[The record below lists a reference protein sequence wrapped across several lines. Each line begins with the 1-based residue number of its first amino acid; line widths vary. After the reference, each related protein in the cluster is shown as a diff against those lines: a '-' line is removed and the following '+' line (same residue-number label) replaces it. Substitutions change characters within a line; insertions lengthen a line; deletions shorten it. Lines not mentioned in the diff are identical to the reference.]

1 MTEIPFFF
9 DGGVNQLFGVMH
21 HAASP
26 RDTGYVF
33 CHPFMEEK
41 LWAHRVFVHMARQLA
56 AKGCSVL
63 RFDCRGNG
71 DSDGEFSTTAM
82 ADYLADIG
90 TAIREFRRQEP
101 DIQHVGLLG
110 LRLGASLALQAA
122 QQYGLGGPLILW
134 EPITSGDRYSQE
146 ILRSNL
152 AAQMAIHGKVQ
163 VTRQQLM
170 ESMQNGEPVDVEGYE
185 FSWSV
190 FDSLR
195 QLSLEG
201 EGPIKVQGRSLI
213 LQTVKNEKQ
222 PLRKDFASLAER
234 LGEQSTVDK
243 VEEESFWRE
252 IKTYYGSAPELEQR
266 TLEWL
271 EDKA

>member
-26 RDTGYVF
+26 SDTGYVF

-41 LWAHRVFVHMARQLA
+41 LWAHRVFVHMARRLA
-56 AKGCSVL
+56 EQGSPVL

-71 DSDGEFSTTAM
+71 DSDGEFSETPM
-82 ADYLADIG
+82 VDYLTDIG
-90 TAIREFRRQEP
+90 TTIGELRRQQP
-101 DIQHVGLLG
+101 GVAHIGLLG
-110 LRLGASLALQAA
+110 LRLGATFAVEAA
-122 QQYGLGGPLILW
+122 QHHALTGPLILW
-134 EPITSGDRYSQE
+134 EPITNGDRYSQE

-152 AAQMAIHGKVQ
+152 TTQMAVQGKVQ
-163 VTRQQLM
+163 VTREQLV
-170 ESMQNGEPVDVEGYE
+170 ENMQNGEPVDVEGYE
-185 FSWSV
+185 FSWPV

-222 PLRKDFASLAER
+222 PLRKDIAVLAER
-234 LGEQSTVDK
+234 LGEHSTVDK

-252 IKTYYGSAPELEQR
+252 IRTYYGSAPKLEQR

-271 EDKA
+271 EDKV